1 MARPEPTVTS
11 GEARL
16 APSTVGSVIL
26 DVGGDI
32 GAVIVSAVEEQCG
45 LEIELVAPAAGV
57 ALTHTEVRE
66 RRLHEGSV
74 YAAVFPGVP
83 SGAYHLRD
91 PDGRLSPVLVRGG
104 EITAAPWP
112 EKAELRS

>member
-1 MARPEPTVTS
+1 MATTTEPTVGAAS
-11 GEARL
+11 AEVRL
-16 APSTVGSVIL
+16 PPSTVGSVIL

-45 LEIELVAPAAGV
+45 LEIELVPMAAGV
-57 ALTHTEVRE
+57 VTHTEVRE
-66 RRLHEGSV
+66 RRLPEGAV

-91 PDGRLSPVLVRGG
+91 PDGLESPVLVRGG

-112 EKAELRS
+112 V